1 MWHHDDDNISLG
13 CFMRG
18 KKSFVWRIE
27 NLVLPCYQCCCY
39 KLMFLLVWVKTLDTV
54 CHFSHRLG
62 LCLPISRTNP
72 AFSHKIL
79 SQDVNYLAMES
90 SHFRASVTQYLVHT
104 INLLPAVMLRK
115 AFAIGAILIICW
127 ENYGNIHKRDF
138 LFYFLR
144 SLVLDCFSRIWYHW
158 R

>member
-1 MWHHDDDNISLG
+1 MLG

-18 KKSFVWRIE
+18 KKSFVWRKE
-27 NLVLPCYQCCCY
+27 NFVLPCYQCCCY

-90 SHFRASVTQYLVHT
+90 SNFRASVTQYLVHT

-138 LFYFLR
+138 FFLR